1 MPQHFSNFFPGVR
14 IDLFVNL
21 SVPFNGRLHDEC
33 LNAHWF
39 RNLTDAKDKIE
50 VWRRD
55 YNEARPHR
63 ALNYLTPNEFA
74 AQQENCSQKT
84 KP

>member
-21 SVPFNGRLHDEC
+21 PVPDEC

-39 RNLTDAKDKIE
+39 RNLNDAKDKIE

-74 AQQENCSQKT
+74 AQQENWSQKT